1 MALCCAVLRC
11 AAAPAT
17 PTPQPSPCPRSFTTS
32 KRVVDEMVVSLARL
46 VLGGGSGGW
55 GGEGCEGGG
64 LGVGEVLARCL
75 RCAVVCSGVPRMP
88 RCAGTGRW
96 R

>member
-1 MALCCAVLRC
+1 MCCAVLRC

-46 VLGGGSGGW
+46 VLGGGRVGG
-55 GGEGCEGGG
+55 GGRGARGEGWEWG
-64 LGVGEVLARCL
+64 RCWH
-75 RCAVVCSGVPRMP
+75 VVCG
-88 RCAGTGRW
+88 AL
-96 R
+96 